1 MVRRLL
7 ILTLLMLGACTP
19 PRRAEPPPPAADPS
33 RLDHAKHTQ
42 VACISCHRGK
52 RPGVDDHKPCDDGA
66 CHKKDFSALPGKVCA
81 VCHTDIIIGGGSG
94 SGPQLSAPL
103 KDFPVEDAWQA
114 LPPVFSHAKHQD
126 SALMEK
132 RVGFHVTCVDCHL
145 RNDAKVNPDHATC
158 SRCHAAEV
166 QLANVPAMENCS
178 GCHRGKPRL
187 RVRARV
193 LRGDI
198 KFRHEQHRR
207 DAKGAT
213 VKCEDCHKRT
223 ATSTD
228 YDNHPPPRVE
238 SCVGCHDDSARTPY
252 EMRMRICETCHLE
265 ITASLTKLAP
275 RSHLPATER
284 PIDHTLAFRRDHAE
298 AANRSAAR
306 CATCHVHMSGN
317 PRDACDECH
326 QRMLPSDHRITFRE
340 LDHGPEAV
348 ADRNRCATCHVVE
361 FCTACHAQRPRS
373 HGLLSTFNTEHA
385 RLARINP
392 RPCLTCH
399 GQAFCAD
406 CHRIEGLRP

>member
-1 MVRRLL
+1 M
-7 ILTLLMLGACTP
+7 
-19 PRRAEPPPPAADPS
+19 
-33 RLDHAKHTQ
+33 
-42 VACISCHRGK
+42 SCHRGK
-52 RPGVDDHKPCDDGA
+52 RPGADDHKPCDDNA
-66 CHKKDFSALPGKVCA
+66 CHKKDFSATPGKVCA
-81 VCHTDIIIGGGSG
+81 VCHTDVVIG
-94 SGPQLSAPL
+94 PPLSAPL
-103 KDFPVEDAWQA
+103 KGFAPVEDAWQA
-114 LPPVFSHAKHQD
+114 LPPVFSHAKHLD
-126 SALMEK
+126 AELLEK

-145 RNDAKVNPDHATC
+145 RNDAKVPPDHATC

-166 QLANVPAMENCS
+166 KLASAVEMENCA
-178 GCHRGKPRL
+178 GCHQGKPRL

-198 KFRHEQHRR
+198 KFHHESHRR
-207 DAKGAT
+207 DAKGVT
-213 VKCEDCHKRT
+213 IKCEDCHKRS
-223 ATSTD
+223 AGSTN
-228 YDNHPPPRVE
+228 YDNHPAPRVE

-252 EMRMRICETCHLE
+252 ELRMRICETCHLE

-298 AANRSAAR
+298 SAKRSAAR

-317 PRDACDECH
+317 PKDACDECH
-326 QRMLPSDHRITFRE
+326 QRMLPADHRITFRE
-340 LDHGPEAV
+340 LDHGPEAI

-373 HGLLSTFNTEHA
+373 HGLVSTFNTEHA

-406 CHRIEGLRP
+406 CHRIGMLRP